1 MAESAAGERPVAVFD
16 LDGTLALIEHRLH
29 FIERK
34 PKDWNAF
41 FAACADDAPNVPL
54 VRVAEALAAH
64 GMEIWVAT
72 GRSDAV
78 RAKTRAW
85 FTQHEVPCDR
95 LMMRAA
101 HDRRADWVLK
111 RSWLTSGQIP
121 VARVQMVFEDR
132 ARVVQ
137 MWREAGLT
145 CLQVADSA

>member
-1 MAESAAGERPVAVFD
+1 MIGPAAGERPVAVFD

-34 PKDWNAF
+34 PKDWDAF
-41 FAACADDAPNVPL
+41 FAACVDDAPNPPL
-54 VRVAEALAAH
+54 VRIAEALAAC
-64 GMEIWVAT
+64 GTEIWVAT

-78 RAKTRAW
+78 RAQTRAW
-85 FTQHEVPCDR
+85 FAQHRVPCDR
-95 LMMRAA
+95 LLMRAA

-111 RSWLTSGQIP
+111 RGWLSSGQIP
-121 VARVQMVFEDR
+121 AARVQMVFDDR

-145 CLQVADSA
+145 CLQVADNA